1 MEIVS
6 LSTVVEV
13 DTERTDVLLMDL
25 SLFKL
30 NMLEEIVPGTPRDEI
45 INYLIEDAKAY
56 VNGLEP
62 TALDNLLL
70 MYISDTDDDSV
81 IERYNEWFTVQNPES
96 TAVRSGESLREL
108 FIDELPLDDPNF
120 KLVGA
125 VITAEN
131 PEACT
136 IYYSV
141 AKEHDD
147 TIEDDTDE

>member
-1 MEIVS
+1 MEVVS

-13 DTERTDVLLMDL
+13 DTEHTDVLLLDL

-30 NMLEEIVPGTPRDEI
+30 DMLEEIVPGTPRDEI

-70 MYISDTDDDSV
+70 MYISDTDDDAV
-81 IERYNEWFTVQNPES
+81 IERYNEWFTSQNPSS
-96 TAVRSGESLREL
+96 TAMRYGEALREL

-125 VITAEN
+125 VITVEN
-131 PEACT
+131 AEACT
-136 IYYSV
+136 IYYSI
-141 AKEHDD
+141 AESTDE
-147 TIEDDTDE
+147 EDDSDE

>member
-1 MEIVS
+1 MEVVS

-13 DTERTDVLLMDL
+13 DTEHTDVLLLDL

-30 NMLEEIVPGTPRDEI
+30 DMLEEIVPGTPRDEI

-70 MYISDTDDDSV
+70 MYISDTDDDAV
-81 IERYNEWFTVQNPES
+81 IERYNEWFTSQNPSS
-96 TAVRSGESLREL
+96 TAMRYGEALREL
-108 FIDELPLDDPNF
+108 FIDELPLDNPNF

-125 VITAEN
+125 VITVEN
-131 PEACT
+131 AEACT
-136 IYYSV
+136 IYYSI
-141 AKEHDD
+141 AESTDE
-147 TIEDDTDE
+147 EDDSDE

>member
-1 MEIVS
+1 MEVVS

-13 DTERTDVLLMDL
+13 DTEHTDVLLLDL

-30 NMLEEIVPGTPRDEI
+30 DMLEEIVPGTPRDEI

-70 MYISDTDDDSV
+70 MYISDTDDDAV
-81 IERYNEWFTVQNPES
+81 IERYNEWFTSQNPSS
-96 TAVRSGESLREL
+96 TAMRYGEALREL

-120 KLVGA
+120 TLVGA
-125 VITAEN
+125 VITVEN
-131 PEACT
+131 AEACT
-136 IYYSV
+136 IYYSI
-141 AKEHDD
+141 AESTDE
-147 TIEDDTDE
+147 EDDSDE